1 MTHVKLKRLVSKKKE
16 AAAIVSGLIQAID
29 APVSIHDV
37 DGAVLAGAPPPE
49 AREKYPITCQ
59 GEVIGWTEGQERA
72 GLIAAL
78 LTHLADKEA
87 EKETLADETLERYR
101 EINLLYHIGET
112 IGASLDSGE
121 ILQSVLI
128 EANRVI
134 RADVSAMLLP
144 GPDGRDELET
154 QASLGVTE
162 YMETLVRAAHPLSE
176 QVRHKAHPDIITFA
190 PTEPISAILGA
201 PLKIQEQVFGVV
213 LLGRLAGQPV
223 FTASDEKLVMALTSQ
238 AAIAIERTRLHQQEI
253 KRQRLEQELWEQRR
267 LRDLEQ
273 AYLQQEIM
281 LRQNEK
287 LATLGRLS
295 AGVAHELNNPAAAA
309 QRGARQLQDAIIKLE
324 QAEFSLG
331 QSNLSASKLE
341 VLEAHTQMIQQRA
354 KELLDLDPL
363 TRSDQ
368 EYEIETWLTDQGVED
383 AWELAPMLV
392 NIGYDCSKLSAL
404 AENFSSEEFPTV
416 VVLLSNRFTTRN
428 LLAEIG
434 QGTSR
439 ISEIVK
445 ALKSYTYLDQAPV
458 QSVDIHESLN
468 DTLVMLRSTLKA
480 GVQVR
485 REYAPDLPRIVAF
498 GSELNQVWTNIIDNA
513 VSAMEGQGEIVL
525 RTYRQDAWVI
535 VEIKDTGPGIPQ
547 NIQGKI
553 FDPFFTTKPP
563 GKGTGLGLSISHNII
578 VQKHKGKI
586 EVHSRPGETCF
597 EVKLPLNFEAPQIE
611 A

>member
-1 MTHVKLKRLVSKKKE
+1 MSAEGSLSRLTRYESLFELSSEINTASEIARVGDLMARRLKYVADVFSWRYLSIEGESIGSSSNEGNAMIIDGYQGTATLTHVLPDHLSSVESKLWANRKTCF
-16 AAAIVSGLIQAID
+16 
-29 APVSIHDV
+29 
-37 DGAVLAGAPPPE
+37 LAG
-49 AREKYPITCQ
+49 
-59 GEVIGWTEGQERA
+59 
-72 GLIAAL
+72 
-78 LTHLADKEA
+78 
-87 EKETLADETLERYR
+87 ETLAEAKESLPKQFQKNDIVQLFVCPHFRAGELQGLSIFSRRRQAFSELDIKFITLAAQFFHEK
-101 EINLLYHIGET
+101 
-112 IGASLDSGE
+112 
-121 ILQSVLI
+121 V
-128 EANRVI
+128 
-134 RADVSAMLLP
+134 
-144 GPDGRDELET
+144 
-154 QASLGVTE
+154 
-162 YMETLVRAAHPLSE
+162 YM
-176 QVRHKAHPDIITFA
+176 
-190 PTEPISAILGA
+190 
-201 PLKIQEQVFGVV
+201 
-213 LLGRLAGQPV
+213 
-223 FTASDEKLVMALTSQ
+223 
-238 AAIAIERTRLHQQEI
+238 
-253 KRQRLEQELWEQRR
+253 LWEQRK

-273 AYLQQEIM
+273 AYLQQEM
-281 LRQNEK
+281 MMRQNEK
-287 LATLGRLS
+287 LATLGKLS

-309 QRGARQLQDAIIKLE
+309 QRGAEQLQDAIIKLE

-341 VLEAHTQMIQQRA
+341 VLELYTRMIQERA
-354 KELLDLDPL
+354 KEPLDLDPL

-392 NIGYDCSKLSAL
+392 NIGFDCSKLSHL
-404 AENFSSEEFPTV
+404 AENFSSEEFPLVAT
-416 VVLLSNRFTTRN
+416 LLSNRYTTYN

-439 ISEIVK
+439 ITEIVK
-445 ALKSYTYLDQAPV
+445 ALKSYTYLDQAPI
-458 QSVDIHESLN
+458 QSVDIHEGLN
-468 DTLVMLRSTLKA
+468 DTLVMLRSKLRA

-485 REYAPDLPRIVAF
+485 REYASDLPRIEAF

-547 NIQGKI
+547 NIQAKI

-563 GKGTGLGLSISHNII
+563 GKGTGLGLNISHNII

-586 EVHSRPGETCF
+586 AVYSRPGETCF

>member
-1 MTHVKLKRLVSKKKE
+1 
-16 AAAIVSGLIQAID
+16 
-29 APVSIHDV
+29 
-37 DGAVLAGAPPPE
+37 
-49 AREKYPITCQ
+49 
-59 GEVIGWTEGQERA
+59 
-72 GLIAAL
+72 
-78 LTHLADKEA
+78 
-87 EKETLADETLERYR
+87 
-101 EINLLYHIGET
+101 
-112 IGASLDSGE
+112 
-121 ILQSVLI
+121 
-128 EANRVI
+128 
-134 RADVSAMLLP
+134 
-144 GPDGRDELET
+144 
-154 QASLGVTE
+154 
-162 YMETLVRAAHPLSE
+162 
-176 QVRHKAHPDIITFA
+176 
-190 PTEPISAILGA
+190 
-201 PLKIQEQVFGVV
+201 
-213 LLGRLAGQPV
+213 
-223 FTASDEKLVMALTSQ
+223 
-238 AAIAIERTRLHQQEI
+238 
-253 KRQRLEQELWEQRR
+253 
-267 LRDLEQ
+267 
-273 AYLQQEIM
+273 M

-287 LATLGRLS
+287 LATLGKLS

-309 QRGARQLQDAIIKLE
+309 QRGAEQLEDAIIKLE

-341 VLEAHTQMIQQRA
+341 VLEQHTQMIQQRA
-354 KELLDLDPL
+354 KEPLDLDPL

-392 NIGYDCSKLSAL
+392 NIGYDCSKLSHL

-416 VVLLSNRFTTRN
+416 AALLSNRYSTHN

-439 ISEIVK
+439 ITEIVK

-458 QSVDIHESLN
+458 QSVDIHEGLN
-468 DTLVMLRSTLKA
+468 DTLVMLRSKLKA

-485 REYAPDLPRIVAF
+485 RDYAQDLPRIEAF

-513 VSAMEGQGEIVL
+513 VSAMNGQGEIVL

-563 GKGTGLGLSISHNII
+563 GKGTGLGLNISHNII

-586 EVHSRPGETCF
+586 AVYSRPGETCF
-597 EVKLPLNFEAPQIE
+597 EVKLPLNFEDPHIE

>member
-1 MTHVKLKRLVSKKKE
+1 MAAEGSLSRLTRYESLFELSSEMNTASEIARVGDLMARRLKYVADVFSWRYLSIE
-16 AAAIVSGLIQAID
+16 RESIGSSNREGNALIID
-29 APVSIHDV
+29 EYQGTATLTNVLPDHLSSVESQLW
-37 DGAVLAGAPPPE
+37 AKRKTSFLAG
-49 AREKYPITCQ
+49 
-59 GEVIGWTEGQERA
+59 
-72 GLIAAL
+72 
-78 LTHLADKEA
+78 
-87 EKETLADETLERYR
+87 ETLAEAKATLPKQFQKND
-101 EINLLYHIGET
+101 IVQVFVCPHFGAGELQ
-112 IGASLDSGE
+112 GLSLFSRRRQAFSELDSKF
-121 ILQSVLI
+121 I
-128 EANRVI
+128 
-134 RADVSAMLLP
+134 
-144 GPDGRDELET
+144 
-154 QASLGVTE
+154 
-162 YMETLVRAAHPLSE
+162 TLAAQFFH
-176 QVRHKAHPDIITFA
+176 
-190 PTEPISAILGA
+190 
-201 PLKIQEQVFGVV
+201 
-213 LLGRLAGQPV
+213 
-223 FTASDEKLVMALTSQ
+223 EKVY
-238 AAIAIERTRLHQQEI
+238 R
-253 KRQRLEQELWEQRR
+253 LWEQRR

-287 LATLGRLS
+287 LATLGKLS

-309 QRGARQLQDAIIKLE
+309 QRGAEQLEDAIIKLE

-341 VLEAHTQMIQQRA
+341 VLEPHTQMIQQRA
-354 KELLDLDPL
+354 KEPLDLDPL

-392 NIGYDCSKLSAL
+392 NIGYDCSKLTHL

-416 VVLLSNRFTTRN
+416 TALLSNRYSTHN

-434 QGTSR
+434 QGTTR
-439 ISEIVK
+439 ITEIVK

-458 QSVDIHESLN
+458 QSVDIHEGLN
-468 DTLVMLRSTLKA
+468 DTLVMLRSKLKA

-485 REYAPDLPRIVAF
+485 REYAQDLPRIEAF

-513 VSAMEGQGEIVL
+513 VSAMNGQGEIVL

-563 GKGTGLGLSISHNII
+563 GKGTGLGLNISHNII

-586 EVHSRPGETCF
+586 AVYSRPGETCF

>member
-1 MTHVKLKRLVSKKKE
+1 MSDEGSLSRLTRYESLFELSREINTASEIARVGDVMASRLKYIADVFSWRYFSIEGESIGSLSTTGN
-16 AAAIVSGLIQAID
+16 AMIID
-29 APVSIHDV
+29 GYQGKATLSNVLPDHLSSVECELWAKRKP
-37 DGAVLAGAPPPE
+37 GFLAG
-49 AREKYPITCQ
+49 
-59 GEVIGWTEGQERA
+59 
-72 GLIAAL
+72 
-78 LTHLADKEA
+78 
-87 EKETLADETLERYR
+87 ETLAKAKEALPTQFQRSDIVQLYVCPHFGGGELRGLSLFSRRRQPFSELDIKFITLAAQFFHEKVYM
-101 EINLLYHIGET
+101 LWG
-112 IGASLDSGE
+112 
-121 ILQSVLI
+121 QS
-128 EANRVI
+128 
-134 RADVSAMLLP
+134 
-144 GPDGRDELET
+144 
-154 QASLGVTE
+154 
-162 YMETLVRAAHPLSE
+162 
-176 QVRHKAHPDIITFA
+176 K
-190 PTEPISAILGA
+190 
-201 PLKIQEQVFGVV
+201 
-213 LLGRLAGQPV
+213 
-223 FTASDEKLVMALTSQ
+223 
-238 AAIAIERTRLHQQEI
+238 
-253 KRQRLEQELWEQRR
+253 

-273 AYLQQEIM
+273 AYLQQEMM

-287 LATLGRLS
+287 LATLGKLS

-309 QRGARQLQDAIIKLE
+309 QRGAEQLEDAIIQLE

-341 VLEAHTQMIQQRA
+341 VLGVYTQMIQQRA
-354 KELLDLDPL
+354 KEPLELDPL

-368 EYEIETWLTDQGVED
+368 EDVVETWLSDQGVED

-392 NIGYDCSKLSAL
+392 HIGYDCSKLSQL

-416 VVLLSNRFTTRN
+416 ASLLGNRYTTRN

-439 ISEIVK
+439 ITEIVK

-458 QSVDIHESLN
+458 QSVDIHEGLN
-468 DTLVMLRSTLKA
+468 DTLVMLRSKLKA

-485 REYAPDLPRIVAF
+485 REYAQDLPRIEAF

-513 VSAMEGQGEIVL
+513 IGAMGGQGEIVL
-525 RTYRQDAWVI
+525 RTSRQDDWVI

-547 NIQGKI
+547 AIQAKI

-586 EVHSRPGETCF
+586 AVYSKPGETRF
-597 EVKLPLNFEAPQIE
+597 EIKLPLNFEALPKE

>member
-1 MTHVKLKRLVSKKKE
+1 MLAEESLSRL
-16 AAAIVSGLIQAID
+16 
-29 APVSIHDV
+29 
-37 DGAVLAGAPPPE
+37 
-49 AREKYPITCQ
+49 T
-59 GEVIGWTEGQERA
+59 
-72 GLIAAL
+72 
-78 LTHLADKEA
+78 
-87 EKETLADETLERYR
+87 RY
-101 EINLLYHIGET
+101 E
-112 IGASLDSGE
+112 SLFELSGE
-121 ILQSVLI
+121 INA
-128 EANRVI
+128 ANEIARVGEVMA
-134 RADVSAMLLP
+134 RRLKYVADVFSWRYLSLESEAIGSASGETKAMIIDGYQGTATLTHVRPDHLSSVEAGWWAKRKTCFLDGEALAAAKEALP
-144 GPDGRDELET
+144 RQFQKNDIVQLFTCPHFGAGEL
-154 QASLGVTE
+154 QALSIFSRRRQAFSELDIKFITLAAQFFHEKV
-162 YMETLVRAAHPLSE
+162 YM
-176 QVRHKAHPDIITFA
+176 
-190 PTEPISAILGA
+190 
-201 PLKIQEQVFGVV
+201 
-213 LLGRLAGQPV
+213 
-223 FTASDEKLVMALTSQ
+223 
-238 AAIAIERTRLHQQEI
+238 
-253 KRQRLEQELWEQRR
+253 LWEQRK

-287 LATLGRLS
+287 LATLGKLC

-309 QRGARQLQDAIIKLE
+309 QRGAEQLQNAIIKLD

-331 QSNLSASKLE
+331 QSNLSASKLD
-341 VLEAHTQMIQQRA
+341 VLEMYTWMIQERA
-354 KELLDLDPL
+354 KEPLDLDPL

-368 EYEIETWLTDQGVED
+368 EYAVESWLIDQGVEE

-392 NIGYDCSKLSAL
+392 NIGFDCAKLSHL
-404 AENFSSEEFPTV
+404 AANFSREEFSFVAT
-416 VVLLSNRFTTRN
+416 LLSNRYSTYN

-439 ISEIVK
+439 IAEIVK

-458 QSVDIHESLN
+458 QSVDIHEGLN
-468 DTLVMLRSTLKA
+468 DTLVMLRSKLRA

-485 REYAPDLPRIVAF
+485 RDYAADLPRIEAF

-525 RTYRQDAWVI
+525 RTYRQDSWVI

-547 NIQGKI
+547 PIQEKI

-586 EVHSRPGETCF
+586 AVYSKPGETCF
-597 EVKLPLNFEAPQIE
+597 EVKLPLNFEAPPIE

>member
-1 MTHVKLKRLVSKKKE
+1 MLDEESLSRLTRYESLFELSREINTASEIARVGDLMSSRLKYVADVFSWRYLSIE
-16 AAAIVSGLIQAID
+16 GESIGSSSGAGNAMIID
-29 APVSIHDV
+29 GYQGTAKVTNVLPDHLSSVESQLW
-37 DGAVLAGAPPPE
+37 AKRKTSFLAG
-49 AREKYPITCQ
+49 
-59 GEVIGWTEGQERA
+59 
-72 GLIAAL
+72 
-78 LTHLADKEA
+78 
-87 EKETLADETLERYR
+87 ETLAEAK
-101 EINLLYHIGET
+101 
-112 IGASLDSGE
+112 ASLPKQFQKNDIVQLFVCPHFGAGE
-121 ILQSVLI
+121 LQGLSIFSRRRQAFSELDIKFITLAAQFFHEKVY
-128 EANRVI
+128 
-134 RADVSAMLLP
+134 MLW
-144 GPDGRDELET
+144 
-154 QASLGVTE
+154 
-162 YMETLVRAAHPLSE
+162 
-176 QVRHKAHPDIITFA
+176 
-190 PTEPISAILGA
+190 
-201 PLKIQEQVFGVV
+201 
-213 LLGRLAGQPV
+213 GQR
-223 FTASDEKLVMALTSQ
+223 K
-238 AAIAIERTRLHQQEI
+238 
-253 KRQRLEQELWEQRR
+253 

-281 LRQNEK
+281 LRQNDK
-287 LATLGRLS
+287 LATLGKLS

-309 QRGARQLQDAIIKLE
+309 QRGAEQLEDAIIKLE

-341 VLEAHTQMIQQRA
+341 VLESHTLMIQQRA
-354 KELLDLDPL
+354 KEPLELDPL
-363 TRSDQ
+363 TRSDR

-383 AWELAPMLV
+383 AWELAPMLL
-392 NIGYDCSKLSAL
+392 NIGYDCSKLSQL

-416 VVLLSNRFTTRN
+416 TALLSNRYSTHN

-439 ISEIVK
+439 ITEIVK

-458 QSVDIHESLN
+458 QSVDIHEGLN
-468 DTLVMLRSTLKA
+468 DTLVMLRSKLKA

-485 REYAPDLPRIVAF
+485 REYAQDLPRIEAF

-513 VSAMEGQGEIVL
+513 VSAMNGQGEIVL

-563 GKGTGLGLSISHNII
+563 GKGTGLGLNISHNII

-586 EVHSRPGETCF
+586 AVYSRPGETCF